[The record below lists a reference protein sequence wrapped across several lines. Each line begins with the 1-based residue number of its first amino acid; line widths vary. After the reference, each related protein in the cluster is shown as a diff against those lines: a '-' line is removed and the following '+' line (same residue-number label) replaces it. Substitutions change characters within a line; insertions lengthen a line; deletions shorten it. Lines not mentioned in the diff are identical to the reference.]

1 MEMKKWI
8 ILLTLFFAVEAVH
21 AQAQVVSLEDS
32 IKALMR
38 EYAAIGVSVAVVR
51 NDSIV
56 YTRAFGYRNR
66 EESIPLKPDDLFR
79 IASVSKTFVAT
90 AIMQLV
96 ERGKLS
102 LDDDVNKHLGFKIQH
117 PKYPDT
123 PITIKML
130 LCHRSSINDSQGRAT
145 FDPINPDTNPD
156 YAKCYCDYAPGEG
169 YTYCNIN
176 YSLLGAVIE
185 NVSGERFDKYIRQ
198 HIMKPLGLQGSF
210 NSKDMDSTR
219 FVSPYI
225 YRKQKDSLFLTKNIY
240 QPAGKI
246 KKYKKGYS
254 TILFSPAGGMIITP
268 EELARYMVM
277 HINQGRY
284 GKTSVISHQSELAM
298 REVQTRKTSYA
309 LSLKHYDYI
318 IPGEHLIGQTGGAH
332 GIHTA
337 MIFHPMKKYG
347 FVVFCNGC
355 KSKSTNGHELNYEII
370 KELFN
375 IKIKYFDD
383 ER

>member
-21 AQAQVVSLEDS
+21 AQAQVVSLEKS
-32 IKALMR
+32 IKALMH

-66 EESIPLKPDDLFR
+66 EDSIPLQPDDLFR

-102 LDDDVNKHLGFKIQH
+102 LDDDVNRYLAFRIQH

-145 FDPINPDTNPD
+145 FDRINPDTNPD

-198 HIMKPLGLQGSF
+198 YIIKPLGLQGSF
-210 NSKDMDSTR
+210 NSKDMDSTH
-219 FVSPYI
+219 FVSPYL
-225 YRKQKDSLFLTKNIY
+225 YRKKTDSLFRVKNIY
-240 QPAGKI
+240 QPVGEI

-284 GKTSVISHQSELAM
+284 GKTSVISHQSEQAM
-298 REVQTRKTSYA
+298 REVQTPKTSYA

-337 MIFHPMKKYG
+337 MIFHPEKKYG

-355 KSKSTNGHELNYEII
+355 KSKSINGHELNYEII
-370 KELFN
+370 KSLYDSI
-375 IKIKYFDD
+375 IKDF
-383 ER
+383 